1 MLLNAAFKCGSGP
14 SCKKLLV
21 MTFWRAFFSWKKR
34 KIVLKV
40 RNNGACAIYSTKL
53 NYVAIKPISLH
64 FFCFYL
70 NFFPFWI
77 RIRILNADPDPGGK
91 MNADLDPQFRHCR
104 SNGTWSKMLRDRKC
118 ETGQMRREMEKRRR
132 ETVDYRLEDRRQ
144 KTGDGWQE
152 KGNLSPVKWERG
164 SNRCEGEKNWVFWAG
179 RRRQCDQRQI

>member
-1 MLLNAAFKCGSGP
+1 MELVQFIQQSWI
-14 SCKKLLV
+14 KLQLYQSPCI
-21 MTFWRAFFSWKKR
+21 FQFLFEFFS
-34 KIVLKV
+34 L
-40 RNNGACAIYSTKL
+40 L
-53 NYVAIKPISLH
+53 
-64 FFCFYL
+64 
-70 NFFPFWI
+70 
-77 RIRILNADPDPGGK
+77 DPGGK

-164 SNRCEGEKNWVFWAG
+164 SNRCEGEKNWVFLGWPPSPMWPTSDLNHL
-179 RRRQCDQRQI
+179 QYPCK